1 MGMLPYGFRLKILAA
16 WLCCRM
22 ALIGKFGR
30 MGRDAINR
38 VSPPQGRLP
47 RVSGKEGV
55 TKNITCLYHRKFLSF
70 LLRSKVVPSGLLT
83 RCIASLPMRREVH
96 AADYPCGRKSLR
108 RNFTMNFDRTKMC
121 PYGFRLKILAGWAC
135 CRMALIGKLGRM
147 GRDAIN
153 RVSPPHGRLPRVSG
167 KEGVTKNITCLYHRI
182 FLFFLLRSK
191 VVPSGWLTRC
201 IASLPMRRITH
212 AAVYPFGGKSLRR
225 NFTMNFDRMGFYWK
239 STANEHPSGR

>member
-55 TKNITCLYHRKFLSF
+55 TKNITCLYHRKSLFF

-83 RCIASLPMRREVH
+83 RCIASLPMRR
-96 AADYPCGRKSLR
+96 
-108 RNFTMNFDRTKMC
+108 
-121 PYGFRLKILAGWAC
+121 
-135 CRMALIGKLGRM
+135 
-147 GRDAIN
+147 
-153 RVSPPHGRLPRVSG
+153 
-167 KEGVTKNITCLYHRI
+167 
-182 FLFFLLRSK
+182 
-191 VVPSGWLTRC
+191 
-201 IASLPMRRITH
+201 ITH
-212 AAVYPFGGKSLRR
+212 AAGSPCGGILQRILTGWVFIG
-225 NFTMNFDRMGFYWK
+225 NLQQM
-239 STANEHPSGR
+239 STHLAGNPSG